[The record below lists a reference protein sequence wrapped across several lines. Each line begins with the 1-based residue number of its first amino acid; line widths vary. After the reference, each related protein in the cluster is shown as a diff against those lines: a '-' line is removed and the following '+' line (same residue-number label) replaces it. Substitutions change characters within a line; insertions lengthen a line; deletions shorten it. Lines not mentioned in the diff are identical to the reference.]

1 MIVGGNEMR
10 TESEV
15 LQQIKAFAMENDDIK
30 VVAMNG
36 SRVNPMIPEDS
47 FKDYDLVFFVEKLE
61 PYQSQKK
68 WLTTF
73 GDILILCEP
82 EIDGLGEPL
91 FADKEGYIFLVIFT
105 DGIRMDIQLRPV
117 SLLASYLKEDSLTK
131 IIVDKEQRVPLK
143 PVPNDFNY
151 HVQRPSEEL
160 YQASCN
166 EFWWQVLNVLKAY
179 HRDELLVAVYYLNM
193 TRSELIRML
202 SWQVGI
208 ETDFSLS
215 LGKEHHLLQ
224 RYLPKKE
231 WKKLLSSFDTTSRE
245 ALYESLLIIRTLF
258 KEALQTVGNSL
269 NYSVED
275 GELMVEKFLEA
286 HGKNQN
292 F

>member
-1 MIVGGNEMR
+1 MR
-10 TESEV
+10 TETEV

-208 ETDFSLS
+208 ETHFSLS

-224 RYLPKKE
+224 RYLSKKE

-245 ALYESLLIIRTLF
+245 TLYESLVIIRTLF